1 MTPVRRIAIA
11 LAVLIVVLLVGSQLL
26 LPGLAERRVRD
37 DLRSAGQVRD
47 VEVRAFP
54 ALKLLVGRADRV
66 DVRIGESRA
75 GTGRLSDLIADA
87 EGVETLDARIEV
99 LRLGALVLRDVR
111 LDKEGDRL
119 DGRATLT
126 REALQAAVPAGLG
139 FRPVAAGDGQLL
151 FEATAGLLGVQ
162 ARIRARL
169 AAQDGALVIAPEGI
183 PFGGLATLTVFRD
196 PRIAMTSVGATEGP
210 GGYALTTQGRLREPA
225 G

>member
-11 LAVLIVVLLVGSQLL
+11 AAGVIVVVLAGSQLL

-37 DLRSAGQVRD
+37 DLRSAGQVKD
-47 VEVRAFP
+47 VQVRAFP
-54 ALKLLVGRADRV
+54 ALKLLAGRADRV

-87 EGVETLDARIEV
+87 EGVGELDARIEV

-111 LDKEGDRL
+111 LEKEGDRL

-126 REALQAAVPAGLG
+126 RDALRAALPAGLG
-139 FRPVAAGDGQLL
+139 FKPVAAGEGQLL
-151 FEATAGLLGVQ
+151 FEATAGLFGVQ

-169 AAQDGALVIAPEGI
+169 SAQNGALVIAPEGI
-183 PFGGLATLTVFRD
+183 PFGGLATLTVFSD
-196 PRIAMTSVGATEGP
+196 PRIVMTSVGATEGP
-210 GGYALTTQGRLREPA
+210 EGYALTTQGRLK
-225 G
+225 